1 MAVLLVGHSW
11 SYPLRDLRHV
21 DRDAGKAHALA
32 WLRDHV
38 PASDFVVVDDSFWI
52 DLVRA
57 GHPSDHVIW
66 FTKLDVDKD
75 VRIPGAHQWAGIS
88 YVVLDHEDDLSVH
101 MQADGRPS
109 KDTLSQ
115 FPTLGKAL
123 QYSRTVAS
131 FGTGLDAITIRAV
144 DPSLAVPKA
153 PPKPAPKSTPGPAAA
168 QPTPNGSGP
177 PARAKVPR

>member
-1 MAVLLVGHSW
+1 MPNRKPQVRVGMWLPVLARRPRWVLAGRLAALAVLGVYAGRVG
-11 SYPLRDLRHV
+11 Y
-21 DRDAGKAHALA
+21 
-32 WLRDHV
+32 DHN
-38 PASDFVVVDDSFWI
+38 
-52 DLVRA
+52 L
-57 GHPSDHVIW
+57 
-66 FTKLDVDKD
+66 L
-75 VRIPGAHQWAGIS
+75 
-88 YVVLDHEDDLSVH
+88 H

-109 KDTLSQ
+109 KDTLTQ

-153 PPKPAPKSTPGPAAA
+153 PPKAPPKPAPKSTPAPTAAP
-168 QPTPNGSGP
+168 PTPKGSGP